1 MTRAAVLFIVAL
13 AGCNKPSDATPSP
26 VEKPV
31 VAALPIPATY
41 TQLCVQCHG
50 KDLKGYAADHAPSL
64 VNPTFLESATD
75 NFLYNSIAFGRPGT
89 SMAAYGKQ
97 RTGPLDDAKINELVA
112 YLRAQ
117 GPAPKPL
124 IATTLGNVAKG
135 AISYAKNCQSC
146 HGDRTTRGEAPMLA
160 NVQFQK
166 LATDSFIRYAIEE
179 GRPGTKMVAWKALLS
194 PGEIADVLGFV
205 RQLGQPDAP
214 VEGAL
219 PAPTGK
225 EPLVINPHGG
235 APKFTLHGDP
245 CPQGQKCED
254 PRYVPAEQ
262 VAAALEQGMKMI
274 IIDARP
280 QPEWMRVHVEGAV
293 SIPHHDLKRLD
304 EVPKDG
310 TWVIAYCACPHHLS
324 GIVVDELRK
333 RGYKHAV
340 VLDEG
345 ILEWHR
351 RGYPVV
357 AASGVQPPPKEHADD
372 SPGQLR

>member
-1 MTRAAVLFIVAL
+1 MRAALVIAIAL
-13 AGCNKPSDATPSP
+13 AGCNKPSDATPAP

-41 TQLCVQCHG
+41 AQLCVQCHG

-64 VNPTFLESATD
+64 INPTFLESATD
-75 NFLYNSIAFGRPGT
+75 NFLYNSIALGRPGT
-89 SMAAYGKQ
+89 SMAAYGAQKS
-97 RTGPLDDAKINELVA
+97 GPLDDAKINELVA

-124 IATTLGNVAKG
+124 TATATGNATKG

-146 HGDRTTRGEAPMLA
+146 HGDRKTRGEAPMLA

-179 GRPGTKMVAWKALLS
+179 GRPGTKMVAWKALLQ
-194 PGEIADVLGFV
+194 PGEITDLLAAV

-219 PAPTGK
+219 PEPTGK
-225 EPLVINPHGG
+225 EPLVINPRGG

-262 VAAALEQGMKMI
+262 VATALEQGAKLI

-280 QPEWMRVHVEGAV
+280 QSEWMRVHVAGAV
-293 SIPHHDLKRLD
+293 SIPHHKLDRLD

-357 AASGVQPPPKEHADD
+357 AASGVLPPPKEHADD
-372 SPGQLR
+372 APGQLK